1 MFFLHVLNLQ
11 KKPAFIYKF
20 SKLSKKKL
28 FILIA
33 WIFFKIFR
41 KKKYYKKKKSI
52 KMLLARYIR
61 KLYLLIKFKHTIFF
75 IKKIPTYLLEI
86 INILNTPIIHKFL
99 NPFSETTVEEPNVR
113 KNIFN
118 INYFIF
124 FKNIDFSN
132 NKTRQKGRIK
142 RKVTRK
148 MILENSI
155 ID

>member
-1 MFFLHVLNLQ
+1 M
-11 KKPAFIYKF
+11 I
-20 SKLSKKKL
+20 
-28 FILIA
+28 
-33 WIFFKIFR
+33 
-41 KKKYYKKKKSI
+41 
-52 KMLLARYIR
+52 LARYIR

-99 NPFSETTVEEPNVR
+99 NPFSETVIEEPNTK

-132 NKTRQKGRIK
+132 NKIRQKGRIK